1 MQTQTFQLSNQKNL
15 DIEYE
20 YPKYLKVFYKGE
32 RILYVDTP
40 GDFDKVL
47 EAEADGELVEIRL
60 NKNGLDVRSGG
71 TILLDVEAETQW
83 AQRAKAAFILS
94 GICLLAGILLSFIQ
108 KNAEELSLA
117 IGAIIMFAVYGIAG
131 QLMRDKKFAG
141 LVVLIII
148 LGLNLIFTIAE
159 GKAPILQGLL
169 FAYFAKAWTLHKRL
183 YRNNVHAT
191 HNDLL
196 DN

>member
-1 MQTQTFQLSNQKNL
+1 MQTQTFQLPNKKNL

-47 EAEADGELVEIRL
+47 ETEADGELVEIRL
-60 NKNGLDVRSGG
+60 NRNGLEVRSGG
-71 TILLDVEAETQW
+71 AVLLDMEAETQW

-108 KNAEELSLA
+108 KNAEELSLT

-131 QLMRDKKFAG
+131 QLMRNKKFAG
-141 LVVLIII
+141 LVILVVI
-148 LGLNLIFTIAE
+148 LGLNLIFTIVE

-183 YRNNVHAT
+183 YKNNMHAT

>member
-1 MQTQTFQLSNQKNL
+1 MQTQTFQLPNQKTL

-20 YPKYLKVFYKGE
+20 YPKYLKVFYKGQ

-60 NKNGLDVRSGG
+60 NRNGLEVRSKGAL
-71 TILLDVEAETQW
+71 LLDVEAETQW

-94 GICLLAGILLSFIQ
+94 GFCLLMGVVLSFIQ
-108 KNAEELSLA
+108 KNAEELSLV

-141 LVVLIII
+141 LVVLVIF
-148 LGLNLIFTIAE
+148 LGLNLIFTILE
-159 GKAPILQGLL
+159 GKVPLLQGLL

-183 YRNNVHAT
+183 HKNNLHET
-191 HNDLL
+191 RNDLL